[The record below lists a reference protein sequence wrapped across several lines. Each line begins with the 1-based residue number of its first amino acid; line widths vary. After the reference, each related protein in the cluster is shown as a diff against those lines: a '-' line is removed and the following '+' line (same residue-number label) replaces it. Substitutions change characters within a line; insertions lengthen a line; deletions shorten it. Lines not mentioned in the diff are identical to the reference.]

1 MSFRSFDGRWLA
13 AAVVTVYALVFSLAA
28 STWGIEPALSAAGV
42 SSVGAPFSDLY
53 VFSAAATEFSH
64 GGNPYV
70 SNPSDPW
77 RRTYNYPRVWLL
89 FMRFPFGAV
98 PWLGFAIGAA
108 WLAVLAAYWGRL
120 TPGQGL
126 MAGALVCSPSVL
138 LALERCNSDLLIFIL
153 ITAALGCLQ
162 RGWRGP
168 AWLFLFVSAVLKL
181 YPIAAFSAFFCLG
194 GRQARA
200 WLVGAVVAFGLW
212 AGLHVGEFQAI
223 AHNTPTGG
231 PAVSYGSAVVFSIA
245 EKLHGDR
252 TGEWGAYLGYA
263 WLGGVAAALLTAGMF
278 WVGLRRHWANPDLS
292 LRMYPESAR
301 TGGPPVP
308 TFDLALAGFHTGAFI
323 YLATFI
329 LGSNF
334 AYRHI
339 FLLLCLPWL
348 WRKEAHFPFPRVKA
362 AATLALV
369 LCLWANPMWWIPL
382 IAVREVAGW
391 SLLAMLACLTG
402 ATWPSERS
410 EDSGQ
415 PVIPDSSLRSE

>member
-1 MSFRSFDGRWLA
+1 MVFPSIDGRWLA
-13 AAVVTVYALVFSLAA
+13 AAVVIVYGLLFSLAA

-64 GGNPYV
+64 GGNPYL

-98 PWLGFAIGAA
+98 PGLGFAIGAA
-108 WLAVLAAYWGRL
+108 WLAALAAYWGRL
-120 TPGQGL
+120 TLGQGL

-138 LALERCNSDLLIFIL
+138 LALERCNSDLIIFIL
-153 ITAALGCLQ
+153 IAAALGCLQ
-162 RGWRGP
+162 RAWRVP
-168 AWLFLFVSAVLKL
+168 AWLLFFAGTVLKL
-181 YPIAAFSAFFCLG
+181 YPIVAFSAFLG
-194 GRQARA
+194 LGWQRARA
-200 WLVGAVVAFGLW
+200 WLLGAAVAFALW
-212 AGLHVGEFQAI
+212 AGLHVGEFRAI

-245 EKLHGDR
+245 EKLHGDK
-252 TGEWGAYLGYA
+252 TGEWGAYLGDA
-263 WLGGVAAALLTAGMF
+263 WVGMLAAAFLTAGGF
-278 WVGLRRHWANPDLS
+278 WIGSRRRSSDSASS
-292 LRMYPESAR
+292 LRMNPESAR

-308 TFDLALAGFHTGAFI
+308 TFNRALAGFHAGAGI
-323 YLATFI
+323 YVLTFI

-334 AYRHI
+334 AYRHV

-348 WRKEAHFPFPRVKA
+348 WRKDGEFPFPRLRVA
-362 AATLALV
+362 AAVPLA

-382 IAVREVAGW
+382 IALREVAGW
-391 SLLAMLACLTG
+391 SLLAMLACLMG
-402 ATWPSERS
+402 ATCHSERS
-410 EDSGQ
+410 EETGQ